1 MSNSPRWALIATP
14 TAIYN
19 EQWMEIYVPD
29 VNKFIKERGGDV
41 ARTMCID
48 AEGDETNYEAYKG
61 RAHKLFHEFRNAVR
75 LGNGERIGTDKA
87 TEVKP

>member
-41 ARTMCID
+41 ARYVVETSHGTQRFIRWATPSD
-48 AEGDETNYEAYKG
+48 DPEAE
-61 RAHKLFHEFRNAVR
+61 RRQQRQHR
-75 LGNGERIGTDKA
+75 
-87 TEVKP
+87 